1 MNIGERIKQL
11 RTDKNLTQPQLAE
24 LANIEQSYLSKLE
37 NDKSV
42 PSADILMAVLR
53 ALSVDIPTF
62 LQGLDESVIERHLM
76 QVPEITLHRNVES
89 RLRVRA
95 VKRWLFASALCCAV
109 GLALVFGGLKLL
121 LFSPVETSLYKY
133 VSDGVI
139 LAGEPEG
146 LFDQWEFNLRR
157 KMSATTRL
165 LEPDFEQAFHTARDE
180 FRKRLS
186 NDNKL
191 SIINK
196 GQKFREEVSGGY
208 RIYQL
213 QGVDSDTN
221 RVFERYNNWLAV
233 LGAFLAFG
241 GLTGFFVEFRLRRL

>member
-62 LQGLDESVIERHLM
+62 LKGLDESVIDRHLM
-76 QVPEITLHRNVES
+76 QVPEIALHRNSES
-89 RLRVRA
+89 HLRIRE
-95 VKRWLFASALCCAV
+95 VKRWLFLSALSCAI
-109 GLALVFGGLKLL
+109 GFAFVFGGLQQL
-121 LFSPVETSLYKY
+121 LFSPVSQLSYKY

-139 LAGEPEG
+139 LADEPED
-146 LFDQWEFNLRR
+146 LFDKWEFDLIR
-157 KMSATTRL
+157 KMNAGQDSSPE
-165 LEPDFEQAFHTARDE
+165 LELALQAAKDE
-180 FRKRLS
+180 FRKRLR
-186 NDNKL
+186 NDNQQTYTP
-191 SIINK
+191 K
-196 GQKFREEVSGGY
+196 GDKYRVDVPESY
-208 RIYQL
+208 RIYHFR
-213 QGVDSDTN
+213 GTEISTN
-221 RVFERYNNWLAV
+221 RTFESANNWLAV

-241 GLTGFFVEFRLRRL
+241 GLFGFVVEFRLRRL

>member
-62 LQGLDESVIERHLM
+62 LKGIDESVVERHLM
-76 QVPEITLHRNVES
+76 QVPDIAVYRNTAS
-89 RLRVRA
+89 HLRVRE
-95 VKRWLFASALCCAV
+95 VKRWLFVSALCCAV
-109 GLALVFGGLKLL
+109 GLALMFGGLKQL
-121 LFSPVETSLYKY
+121 LFSPVNLNLYKY

-139 LAGEPEG
+139 LAGEPED

-157 KMSATTRL
+157 KMSATHSSAP
-165 LEPDFEQAFHTARDE
+165 EFELAFHAARDE

-186 NDNKL
+186 NDNEQ
-191 SIINK
+191 SVINK
-196 GQKFREEVSGGY
+196 GQKFRVEVLGGY
-208 RIYQL
+208 RIYQH
-213 QGVDSDTN
+213 QGVDLDTN

-241 GLTGFFVEFRLRRL
+241 GLFGFVVEFRLRRL